1 MVGNDSS
8 LHLKMFG
15 EVSKP
20 LSAELSEILI
30 IGSKFRMS
38 SSVIGQLLLSRIEIL

>member
-15 EVSKP
+15 EISKP
-20 LSAELSEILI
+20 LSAEMGDI
-30 IGSKFRMS
+30 F
-38 SSVIGQLLLSRIEIL
+38 VIGPKYNLGLSYYPYSKISIFVFC